1 MKKLLVIALVL
12 IAVPA
17 FAQTV
22 TYCYSWENG
31 GTILG
36 LYGNLVG
43 AANVSGPQAGLQGST
58 LPGYT
63 CPGAYDGENYLHVA
77 EDPHDS
83 MPYAIL
89 AWVTGAVDGDFI
101 HAEFQGYDVT
111 AGGSPSLRIWGG
123 YTDDL
128 DPNNYVSSAGST
140 GEYTSGDPAGWCVT
154 ESDWTYAG
162 GPNSGLTIQARLY
175 STPSTSDPDHTDF
188 WIDYVCVTV
197 PDHCVV
203 HFPPEGVSPVESSS
217 WTNIKALYR

>member
-1 MKKLLVIALVL
+1 MKQLFVIALVL

-17 FAQTV
+17 FAQTT

-36 LYGNLVG
+36 SYGNLADPV
-43 AANVSGPQAGLQGST
+43 NVSGSQTGSQGSA
-58 LPGYT
+58 LPDYT
-63 CPGAYDGENYLHVA
+63 CPGAYQGEYYLHVA
-77 EDPHDS
+77 EDPHAS
-83 MPYAIL
+83 TPYAIL

-101 HAEFQGYDVT
+101 HAEFQGYDIT
-111 AGGSPSLRIWGG
+111 PGASPSLRIWGG

-140 GEYTSGDPAGWCVT
+140 GDYTPGDPAGWGIT

-175 STPSTSDPDHTDF
+175 STPATLDPDHTDF

-203 HFPPEGVSPVESSS
+203 HFPEGSSPVEPSS